1 MYFLNLASPQTPT
14 MNTAKTL
21 STNRIGTLFLSP
33 QDVAALIGRQG
44 IATTL
49 QGLAATIHQDFLRWK
64 SFDKA
69 PRLASHSADGVIELM
84 PIADASTYTF
94 KYVNGHPKNTA
105 QGLSTVM
112 AFGVLADVATGVPL
126 LLSEL
131 TLTTAL
137 RTAATSAV
145 AARALARP
153 DSRVMALI
161 GNGAQSE
168 FQALVFHHLLDIEEI
183 RLFDIDPQATAKLM
197 RNLQANPDAAGL
209 RLIPCA
215 SVREAVRGADIVT
228 TITADKTNAT
238 IITADMLEPGMHIN
252 GVGGD
257 CPGKTE
263 IHADVLR
270 AASVFVEFE
279 PQTRIEGDL
288 QHLPADFA
296 VTELW
301 QVLTGK
307 APGRSSAEQVT
318 MFDSVGFAMED
329 FSALRYLYAQ
339 AQALQLGA
347 PIALMAELSDPKDL
361 YQLIRP
367 AANRTSPARAKL
379 TEPA

>member
-1 MYFLNLASPQTPT
+1 MPSPNTP
-14 MNTAKTL
+14 L
-21 STNRIGTLFLSP
+21 SHHTNPLFLSP
-33 QDVAALIGRQG
+33 QDVAALISRQG
-44 IATTL
+44 FATTL
-49 QGLAATIHQDFLRWK
+49 QGLAACIHQDFLRWN

-69 PRLASHSADGVIELM
+69 PRVASHSVDGVIELM
-84 PIADASTYTF
+84 PIADASRYAF
-94 KYVNGHPKNTA
+94 KYVNGHPKNTS
-105 QGLSTVM
+105 QGLPTVM
-112 AFGVLADVATGVPL
+112 AFGVLADVATGAPL
-126 LLSEL
+126 LLSEM

-137 RTAATSAV
+137 RTAATSVV

-168 FQALVFHHLLDIEEI
+168 FQALAFHHLLDIEEI
-183 RLFDIDPQATAKLM
+183 RLYDIDPQATAKLM
-197 RNLQANPDAAGL
+197 ANLRANPDAAGL
-209 RLIPCA
+209 RLMPCA

-228 TITADKTNAT
+228 TITADKTNAA
-238 IITADMLEPGMHIN
+238 IITADMLAPGMHIN

-270 AASVFVEFE
+270 AAKVFVEFE

-301 QVLTGK
+301 RVLSGQTV
-307 APGRSSAEQVT
+307 GRDNTTQIT

-347 PIALMAELSDPKDL
+347 PIALMAQLSDPKDL

-367 AANRTSPARAKL
+367 VAAVPLRSVAAAV
-379 TEPA
+379 TEAF